1 MSTEPQQVV
10 IYSVQLVFYL
20 YIYGINHYIWSME
33 TATKPNHIGRKIS
46 RIRELRGMKQEALAD
61 ALGISQQA
69 VSKIEQSPEVDD
81 DKLQDIAK
89 ALGVTKEGIEN
100 FSEENVLNII
110 SNTFTSNDSS
120 TINAINVQPN
130 FNPLDKVIELYE
142 RLLQA
147 EKDKIEYLEKMLK

>member
-1 MSTEPQQVV
+1 
-10 IYSVQLVFYL
+10 
-20 YIYGINHYIWSME
+20 ME